1 MHASK
6 VRVQNVFG
14 FFTTVAF
21 CVGILTALSV
31 LLYPASPTA
40 SVDVVKV
47 RVVKGRPN
55 YYSSK
60 QQEYAFIT
68 FDLDADLGSLYTW
81 NTKQVFAWLS
91 VSYAGDEKR
100 TKHVRTP
107 PSPPSHNFTDQNP
120 RTVGQR
126 SNHLGRDPAHPL
138 RLAAVAAQRKGKIQH
153 QRHWRTLPGAQCYRP
168 LRLERAAACGRAD
181 VGRCRGGGCSR
192 GRGSGEGRGARG
204 EREAGRGVEL

>member
-100 TKHVRTP
+100 TKHSDNEVIIWDAILPTPSVSRLSLRNEKAKYNINDIGGRFLERNATVRFGWNVQP
-107 PSPPSHNFTDQNP
+107 H
-120 RTVGQR
+120 VGALTWGVVEAEGVVEEGDLERGEGQ
-126 SNHLGRDPAHPL
+126 G
-138 RLAAVAAQRKGKIQH
+138 VKGK
-153 QRHWRTLPGAQCYRP
+153 R
-168 LRLERAAACGRAD
+168 
-181 VGRCRGGGCSR
+181 
-192 GRGSGEGRGARG
+192 GEGWSFKFPPIGGKKTPAVNK
-204 EREAGRGVEL
+204 ENST